1 MFFGKKAGLPDEEE
15 RDFTVRQHKIGY
27 GIGIWMIGAGIFILI
42 LEILYHVSAI
52 PLWVYGII
60 MAIFG
65 LGIWVCMEVK
75 NRQLA
80 VKENRLYYS
89 STLGRARQFALED
102 IASVKAVSNPSGG
115 RDDLR
120 LYDKKG
126 RILCRLETSMQNA
139 DVMLWYLYDNGV
151 PLEMEKNTKRELT
164 DIIFQEPIQG
174 GIWTSLG
181 YDRKVDGK
189 EQETGGGTLLWLCGI
204 LRQPNRPRNADTAG
218 RKQNMRCGGEQT
230 GHWAK

>member
-89 STLGRARQFALED
+89 STLGRE
-102 IASVKAVSNPSGG
+102 IG
-115 RDDLR
+115 R
-120 LYDKKG
+120 
-126 RILCRLETSMQNA
+126 A
-139 DVMLWYLYDNGV
+139 HV
-151 PLEMEKNTKRELT
+151 
-164 DIIFQEPIQG
+164 
-174 GIWTSLG
+174 
-181 YDRKVDGK
+181 
-189 EQETGGGTLLWLCGI
+189 
-204 LRQPNRPRNADTAG
+204 
-218 RKQNMRCGGEQT
+218 
-230 GHWAK
+230 